1 MTAQNNDG
9 ASSSSAVKNSAIHQV
24 NSHQVEKA
32 NLNSSDKSIKHEN
45 INQSTAQLKVSLAL
59 LLPLLAAI
67 LAVSPL
73 AVDMYLPAMPALAE
87 YLNTPM
93 SMVQNSLSIYLLGYA
108 LGLILFGPM
117 ADKHARRTLVFIGIG
132 GFFITSVLLT
142 LVANIEQFLTVRF
155 LQAFVSSA
163 ATVVVPGA
171 VREYYGKDTAKGL
184 SYVSMIM
191 MLAPMIAPSI
201 GSVLLLAHS
210 WQLIFYV
217 LAGYS
222 FIVLLLVMKYLPDA
236 ANVTDAAGASS
247 LGKVTVQMG
256 FMQRYKIVLSNGEAR
271 LDIISSMMIA
281 LAFFAYITAIP
292 YVYLKVFAV
301 SEYTF
306 SVLFAL
312 NIFALMTAHF
322 TNTRF
327 VMRKGSRKMLRFG
340 LSLATIAATALVVV
354 NFLQLPLMYTVM
366 TIFPLKGSIS
376 MIAVNSDALI
386 LTKFPEHSGTVT
398 AVIGTLRW
406 GIGALAGPILAFFYD
421 GSAKPFALLMFFA
434 VLVVLCCQLSV
445 WFSDKSRLNLRHS
458 KYN

>member
-1 MTAQNNDG
+1 MTI
-9 ASSSSAVKNSAIHQV
+9 STNSP
-24 NSHQVEKA
+24 E
-32 NLNSSDKSIKHEN
+32 
-45 INQSTAQLKVSLAL
+45 LKVSLKL

-67 LAVSPL
+67 LAISPL
-73 AVDMYLPAMPALAE
+73 AVDMYLSAMPTLAAH
-87 YLNTPM
+87 LNTPM

-117 ADKHARRTLVFIGIG
+117 ADKYSRRNLVLIGIG
-132 GFFITSVLLT
+132 GFCIASLL
-142 LVANIEQFLTVRF
+142 LPFVNNIEQFLTVRF
-155 LQAFVSSA
+155 FQAFVSSA

-217 LAGYS
+217 LSAYS
-222 FIVLLLVMKYLPDA
+222 FIVLLLVIKYLPDA
-236 ANVTDAAGASS
+236 TNIANSTGINSPI
-247 LGKVTVQMG
+247 KVPLS
-256 FMQRYKIVLSNGEAR
+256 FIQRYKIVLSNAEAR
-271 LDIISSMMIA
+271 LDILTSMMVS
-281 LAFFAYITAIP
+281 LAFFAYLTAIP
-292 YVYLKVFAV
+292 YVYLKVFSV

-306 SVLFAL
+306 SLLFGL
-312 NIFALMTAHF
+312 NVFALMIAHF
-322 TNTRF
+322 TNTRL
-327 VMRKGSRKMLRFG
+327 VARMGSRTMLRFG
-340 LSLATIAATALVVV
+340 LTLALLAATALMLV
-354 NFLQLPLMYTVM
+354 NMLQLPLMFTVM
-366 TIFPLKGSIS
+366 TIFPLMGSIS
-376 MIAVNSDALI
+376 LVAVNSDALT

-434 VLVVLCCQLSV
+434 ILVVLCCQLLV
-445 WFSDKSRLNLRHS
+445 WGRNKS
-458 KYN
+458 

>member
-1 MTAQNNDG
+1 MTATNNNTSGDNT
-9 ASSSSAVKNSAIHQV
+9 A
-24 NSHQVEKA
+24 
-32 NLNSSDKSIKHEN
+32 IKHGDTLTP
-45 INQSTAQLKVSLAL
+45 SAQLKVSLKL
-59 LLPLLAAI
+59 LLPLLASI

-73 AVDMYLPAMPALAE
+73 AVDMYLPAMPTLAE
-87 YLNTPM
+87 HLNTPM

-117 ADKHARRTLVFIGIG
+117 ADKHPRRNLVLLGIG
-132 GFFITSVLLT
+132 GFFIASLL
-142 LVANIEQFLTVRF
+142 LPFVSNIEQFLTVRF
-155 LQAFVSSA
+155 FQAFVSSA

-217 LAGYS
+217 LAAYSLIVLVLVSYYLPNARDVTLPEGPVVKKIEMS
-222 FIVLLLVMKYLPDA
+222 FI
-236 ANVTDAAGASS
+236 
-247 LGKVTVQMG
+247 
-256 FMQRYKIVLSNGEAR
+256 QRYKIVLSNAEAR

-292 YVYLKVFAV
+292 FVYLTIFEV

-306 SVLFAL
+306 SLLFAL
-312 NIFALMTAHF
+312 NILALMMAHF

-327 VMRKGSRKMLRFG
+327 VVRKGSRTMLRFG
-340 LSLATIAATALVVV
+340 LTLATMAATALMLV
-354 NFLQLPLMYTVM
+354 NVLALPLIYTVV
-366 TIFPLKGSIS
+366 TIFPLMGSIS

-386 LTKFPEHSGTVT
+386 LTKFPAHSGTVT

-434 VLVVLCCQLSV
+434 VLVVLSCQLMI
-445 WFSDKSRLNLRHS
+445 WFNNK
-458 KYN
+458 K